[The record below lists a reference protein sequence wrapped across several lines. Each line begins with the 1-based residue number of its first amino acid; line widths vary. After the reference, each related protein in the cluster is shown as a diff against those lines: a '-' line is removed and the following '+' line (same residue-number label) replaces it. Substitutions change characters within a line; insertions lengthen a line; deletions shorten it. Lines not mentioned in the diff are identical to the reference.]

1 MGLWSAIRGDVF
13 GSLAGGLIGSVFGG
27 NSAKKQAALQ
37 RQNWA
42 YQQQNA
48 HQFEVGDLKAA
59 GLNPI
64 LSATNSQIAGMGSA
78 PSMSDNGAGAGVTNS
93 ITAALTRQA
102 NVEIEK
108 TKADIAL
115 IEAKANA
122 TNARTNAI
130 TAGIHG
136 DDISKAN
143 ERYDADTANIKSDTR
158 LKNVTADYTS
168 AKQSNEAKL
177 TQAEFERIQND
188 IRIANEKL
196 PYEID
201 NIVANTQ
208 NARATASYMLSMVKL
223 NAAKVKLTD
232 KQREQIEADLK
243 DPKKL
248 MDKQFWEQ
256 VFHSKDKKFQLLRA
270 SYERGL
276 SNDVYFNFYANS
288 QGSGLQDANDLAT
301 IGSRLKYLFK

>member
-1 MGLWSAIRGDVF
+1 LGLWSSIRGDVF

-78 PSMSDNGAGAGVTNS
+78 PSTSDNGVGAGVTNS

-201 NIVANTQ
+201 NIVANSE
-208 NARATASYMLSMVKL
+208 NARATASYMLSMVSL
-223 NAAKVKLTD
+223 NAKKEKLTD
-232 KQREQIEADLK
+232 QQIKQIESDLK

-248 MDKQFWEQ
+248 MDKDFWEK
-256 VFHSKDKKFQLLRA
+256 VFHSDEEQYRLLRA
-270 SYERGL
+270 SYQRGL
-276 SNDVYFNFYANS
+276 SNDIYFSFYANS
-288 QGSGLQDANDLAT
+288 GGSGLQDANDLAT
-301 IGSRLKYLFK
+301 AASRLKYLLK

>member
-13 GSLAGGLIGSVFGG
+13 GSLAGGLIGSAFGG

-48 HQFEVGDLKAA
+48 HQFEVSDLKAA

-78 PSMSDNGAGAGVTNS
+78 PSTSDNGVGAGVTNS
-93 ITAALTRQA
+93 ITSALTRQA

-158 LKNVTADYTS
+158 LKNVTSDYTS

-201 NIVANTQ
+201 NIVANSE
-208 NARATASYMLSMVKL
+208 NARATASYMLSMVSL
-223 NAAKVKLTD
+223 NAKKEKLTD
-232 KQREQIEADLK
+232 QQIKQIEADLN

-248 MDKQFWEQ
+248 MDKDFWEK
-256 VFHSKDKKFQLLRA
+256 VFHSKDEKFVLLRK

-301 IGSRLKYLFK
+301 IGSRLKYLLK

>member
-1 MGLWSAIRGDVF
+1 MGLWSSIRGDVF
-13 GSLAGGLIGSVFGG
+13 GSIAGGLIGSAFGG

-115 IEAKANA
+115 KEAQTNA
-122 TNARTNAI
+122 ANARTNAI
-130 TAGIHG
+130 SAGIYG
-136 DDISKAN
+136 NDTSKAS
-143 ERYDADTANIKSDTR
+143 ERYGAETANIKADTA
-158 LKNVTADYTS
+158 LKNSSKALQDAQKTYVDIQGRELVRLNDAQIASIFNHMENESALTS
-168 AKQSNEAKL
+168 AQISEIETKKAVNYAQVKALEAQAKDAIEHSNLEYWQKQEIITDITSTSRML
-177 TQAEFERIQND
+177 QN
-188 IRIANEKL
+188 
-196 PYEID
+196 
-201 NIVANTQ
+201 
-208 NARATASYMLSMVKL
+208 
-223 NAAKVKLTD
+223 LTD
-232 KQREQIEADLK
+232 KQRFEYLSG
-243 DPKKL
+243 KL
-248 MDKQFWEQ
+248 GNVQNQTGF
-256 VFHSKDKKFQLLRA
+256 
-270 SYERGL
+270 GL
-276 SNDVYFNFYANS
+276 SLMNPFTNFGMKA
-288 QGSGLQDANDLAT
+288 GSAYV
-301 IGSRLKYLFK
+301 GSRK

>member
-1 MGLWSAIRGDVF
+1 MGLWSSIRGDVF
-13 GSLAGGLIGSVFGG
+13 GSIAGGLIGSAFGG

-48 HQFEVGDLKAA
+48 HQFEVSDLKAA

-102 NVEIEK
+102 NMEIEK

-115 IEAKANA
+115 MEAKTNA
-122 TNARTNAI
+122 TNAKTNAI
-130 TAGIHG
+130 TAGIRG
-136 DDISKAN
+136 DDISKAD
-143 ERYDADTANIKSDTR
+143 ERYGAETANIKADTR
-158 LKNVTADYTS
+158 LKTVTSDYTS

-201 NIVANTQ
+201 NIIANSE
-208 NARATASYMLSMVKL
+208 NARATASYMLSMVSL
-223 NAAKVKLTD
+223 NAKKEKLTD
-232 KQREQIEADLK
+232 QQIEQIKSDLT

-248 MDKQFWEQ
+248 MDRDFWEK
-256 VFHSKDKKFQLLRA
+256 VFHSDEEQYRLLRA
-270 SYERGL
+270 SYKRGL
-276 SNDVYFNFYANS
+276 SNDIYFSFYANS
-288 QGSGLQDANDLAT
+288 GGSGLQDANDLAT
-301 IGSRLKYLFK
+301 AASRLKYLLK

>member
-13 GSLAGGLIGSVFGG
+13 SSVAGGIVSSVLGS

-78 PSMSDNGAGAGVTNS
+78 PSMSDNGVGAGVTNS

-115 IEAKANA
+115 KEAQTNA
-122 TNARTNAI
+122 ANARTNAI
-130 TAGIHG
+130 SAGIYG
-136 DDISKAN
+136 DDTSKAS
-143 ERYDADTANIKSDTR
+143 ERYGAETANIKADTA
-158 LKNVTADYTS
+158 LKNSSKSLTDSQKTFYDIQGRELVRMTDAQIASIFSRMQNESALTS
-168 AKQSNEAKL
+168 AQISEIETKKAVNYAQVKALEAQAKDAIEHSNLEYWQKL
-177 TQAEFERIQND
+177 DIIADINSYSRKLQN
-188 IRIANEKL
+188 
-196 PYEID
+196 
-201 NIVANTQ
+201 
-208 NARATASYMLSMVKL
+208 
-223 NAAKVKLTD
+223 LTD
-232 KQREQIEADLK
+232 KQRYEYLSQLPGNIQNQTGFGLT
-243 DPKKL
+243 L
-248 MDKQFWEQ
+248 MNPFTN
-256 VFHSKDKKFQLLRA
+256 FGMRA
-270 SYERGL
+270 
-276 SNDVYFNFYANS
+276 
-288 QGSGLQDANDLAT
+288 GSGYV
-301 IGSRLKYLFK
+301 GSRK

>member
-1 MGLWSAIRGDVF
+1 MGLWSSIRGDVF
-13 GSLAGGLIGSVFGG
+13 GSIAGGLIGSAFGG

-115 IEAKANA
+115 KEAQTNA

-130 TAGIHG
+130 SSGIYG
-136 DDISKAN
+136 SDTSKAI
-143 ERYDADTANIKSDTR
+143 ERYGAETANIKADTA
-158 LKNVTADYTS
+158 LKNSSKALQDAQKTYVDIQGRELVRLNDAQIASIFNHMENESALTS
-168 AKQSNEAKL
+168 AQISEIETKKAVNYAQVKALEAQAKDAIEHSNLEYWQKQEII
-177 TQAEFERIQND
+177 TD
-188 IRIANEKL
+188 ITSTSR
-196 PYEID
+196 
-201 NIVANTQ
+201 
-208 NARATASYMLSMVKL
+208 MLQS
-223 NAAKVKLTD
+223 LTD
-232 KQREQIEADLK
+232 KQRFEYLSG
-243 DPKKL
+243 KL
-248 MDKQFWEQ
+248 GNVQNQTGF
-256 VFHSKDKKFQLLRA
+256 
-270 SYERGL
+270 GL
-276 SNDVYFNFYANS
+276 SLMNPFTNFGMKA
-288 QGSGLQDANDLAT
+288 GSAYV
-301 IGSRLKYLFK
+301 GSRK

>member
-13 GSLAGGLIGSVFGG
+13 GSLAGGLIGSAFGG

-48 HQFEVGDLKAA
+48 HQFEVSDLKAA

-78 PSMSDNGAGAGVTNS
+78 PSTSDNGVGAGVTNS

-115 IEAKANA
+115 KEAQTNA
-122 TNARTNAI
+122 ANARTNAI
-130 TAGIHG
+130 SAGIYG
-136 DDISKAN
+136 NDTSKAI
-143 ERYDADTANIKSDTR
+143 ERYGAETANIKSDTR

-208 NARATASYMLSMVKL
+208 NARATASYMLSMVNL

-256 VFHSKDKKFQLLRA
+256 VFHSKDEKFKLLRA

-276 SNDVYFNFYANS
+276 SNDIYFNFYANS

>member
-1 MGLWSAIRGDVF
+1 MGLWSSIRGDVF
-13 GSLAGGLIGSVFGG
+13 GSIAGGLIGSAFGG

-115 IEAKANA
+115 KEAQTNA
-122 TNARTNAI
+122 ANARTNAI
-130 TAGIHG
+130 SAGIYG
-136 DDISKAN
+136 NDTSKAS
-143 ERYDADTANIKSDTR
+143 ERFGAETANIKSDTR

-177 TQAEFERIQND
+177 TQAEFERIQNE

-201 NIVANTQ
+201 NIIANSQ

-232 KQREQIEADLK
+232 KQREQIESDLN

-248 MDKQFWEQ
+248 MDKQFWQ
-256 VFHSKDKKFQLLRA
+256 NVFYSNDEKFVLLRK

>member
-1 MGLWSAIRGDVF
+1 MGLWSSIRGDVF

-78 PSMSDNGAGAGVTNS
+78 PSTSDNGVGAGVTNS

-115 IEAKANA
+115 KEAQTNA
-122 TNARTNAI
+122 ANARTNAI
-130 TAGIHG
+130 SAGIYG
-136 DDISKAN
+136 NDISKAV
-143 ERYDADTANIKSDTR
+143 ERYNADTANVKADTAE
-158 LKNVTADYTS
+158 KTS
-168 AKQSNEAKL
+168 AKNVNEANVGYIRQQTVSLKDI
-177 TQAEFERIQND
+177 TQAQVAQIKQD
-188 IRIANEKL
+188 ISNSIAQTKALVEK
-196 PYEID
+196 YGAES
-201 NIVANTQ
+201 Q
-208 NARATASYMLSMVKL
+208 QARASAALSYKQIETE
-223 NAAKVKLTD
+223 AAKAALYLSQKTHED
-232 KQREQIEADLK
+232 WDSNRIIRELSDPDSNLHRDYRNTPFGTILGYIGEGIKDLI
-243 DPKKL
+243 P
-248 MDKQFWEQ
+248 FR
-256 VFHSKDKKFQLLRA
+256 F
-270 SYERGL
+270 GL
-276 SNDVYFNFYANS
+276 GV
-288 QGSGLQDANDLAT
+288 
-301 IGSRLKYLFK
+301 RK

>member
-1 MGLWSAIRGDVF
+1 MGLWSSIRGDVF
-13 GSLAGGLIGSVFGG
+13 GSIAGGLIGSAFGG

-48 HQFEVGDLKAA
+48 HQFEVSDLKAA

-115 IEAKANA
+115 KEAQTNA
-122 TNARTNAI
+122 ANARTNAI
-130 TAGIHG
+130 SAGIYG
-136 DDISKAN
+136 NDTSKAS

-201 NIVANTQ
+201 NIVANSE
-208 NARATASYMLSMVKL
+208 NARATASYMLSMVSL
-223 NAAKVKLTD
+223 NAKKEKLTD
-232 KQREQIEADLK
+232 QQIKQIEADLK

-248 MDKQFWEQ
+248 MDKDFWEK
-256 VFHSKDKKFQLLRA
+256 VFHSNEEQYRLLRA
-270 SYERGL
+270 SYQRGL
-276 SNDVYFNFYANS
+276 SNDIYFSFYANS
-288 QGSGLQDANDLAT
+288 GGSGLQDANDLAT
-301 IGSRLKYLFK
+301 AASRLKYLLK

>member
-13 GSLAGGLIGSVFGG
+13 GSVAGGIVSSVLGS

-78 PSMSDNGAGAGVTNS
+78 PSMSDNGVGAGVTNS

-115 IEAKANA
+115 KEAQTNA
-122 TNARTNAI
+122 ANARTNAI
-130 TAGIHG
+130 SAGIYG
-136 DDISKAN
+136 DDTSKAS
-143 ERYDADTANIKSDTR
+143 ERYGAETANIKADTAM
-158 LKNVTADYTS
+158 KNSSKALQDSQKTFYDIQGRELVRMTDAQIASIFSRMQNESALTS
-168 AKQSNEAKL
+168 AQISEIETKKAVNFAQVKALEAQAKDAIEHSNLEYWQKL
-177 TQAEFERIQND
+177 DIIQD
-188 IRIANEKL
+188 INSYSRKL
-196 PYEID
+196 
-201 NIVANTQ
+201 Q
-208 NARATASYMLSMVKL
+208 N
-223 NAAKVKLTD
+223 LTD
-232 KQREQIEADLK
+232 KQRYQYLIEMPGNIQNQAG
-243 DPKKL
+243 
-248 MDKQFWEQ
+248 F
-256 VFHSKDKKFQLLRA
+256 
-270 SYERGL
+270 GL
-276 SNDVYFNFYANS
+276 SLMNPFTNFGFRA
-288 QGSGLQDANDLAT
+288 GSGYV
-301 IGSRLKYLFK
+301 GSRK

>member
-1 MGLWSAIRGDVF
+1 LGLWSSIRGDVF
-13 GSLAGGLIGSVFGG
+13 GSIAGGLIGSAFGG

-115 IEAKANA
+115 KEAQTNA
-122 TNARTNAI
+122 ANARTNAI
-130 TAGIHG
+130 SAGIYG
-136 DDISKAN
+136 NDISKAS
-143 ERYDADTANIKSDTR
+143 ERYGAETANIKADTA
-158 LKNVTADYTS
+158 LKNSSKALQDAQKTYVDIQGRELVRLNDAQIASIFNHMENESALTS
-168 AKQSNEAKL
+168 AQISEIETKKVVNYAQVKALEAQAKDAIEHSNLEYWQKQEIIA
-177 TQAEFERIQND
+177 D
-188 IRIANEKL
+188 ISSTSR
-196 PYEID
+196 
-201 NIVANTQ
+201 
-208 NARATASYMLSMVKL
+208 MLQS
-223 NAAKVKLTD
+223 LTD
-232 KQREQIEADLK
+232 KQRFEYLSG
-243 DPKKL
+243 KL
-248 MDKQFWEQ
+248 GNVQNQTGF
-256 VFHSKDKKFQLLRA
+256 
-270 SYERGL
+270 GL
-276 SNDVYFNFYANS
+276 SLMNPFTNFGMKA
-288 QGSGLQDANDLAT
+288 GSAYV
-301 IGSRLKYLFK
+301 GSRK

>member
-1 MGLWSAIRGDVF
+1 MGLWSSIRGDVF
-13 GSLAGGLIGSVFGG
+13 GSIAGGLIGSAFGG

-115 IEAKANA
+115 KEAQTNA
-122 TNARTNAI
+122 ANARTNAI
-130 TAGIHG
+130 SAGIYG
-136 DDISKAN
+136 NDTSKAS
-143 ERYDADTANIKSDTR
+143 ERFGAETANIKSDTR

-177 TQAEFERIQND
+177 TQAEFERIQNE

-201 NIVANTQ
+201 NIIANSQ

-232 KQREQIEADLK
+232 KQREQIESDLK

-248 MDKQFWEQ
+248 MDKQFWEN
-256 VFHSKDKKFQLLRA
+256 VFHSNDEKFVLLRK

>member
-1 MGLWSAIRGDVF
+1 MGLWSSIRGDVF
-13 GSLAGGLIGSVFGG
+13 GSLAGGLIGSAFGG

-78 PSMSDNGAGAGVTNS
+78 PSTSDNGFGAGVTNS

-122 TNARTNAI
+122 TNAKTNAI

-136 DDISKAN
+136 DDISKAT

-177 TQAEFERIQND
+177 TQAEFERIQNE

-201 NIVANTQ
+201 NIIANSQ

-232 KQREQIEADLK
+232 KQREQIESDLN

-248 MDKQFWEQ
+248 MDKQFWEN
-256 VFHSKDKKFQLLRA
+256 VFHSNDEKFVLLRK

-301 IGSRLKYLFK
+301 IGSRLKYLLK

>member
-1 MGLWSAIRGDVF
+1 MGLWSKIRGDVF

-78 PSMSDNGAGAGVTNS
+78 PSTSDNGFGAGVTNS

-115 IEAKANA
+115 KEAQTNA
-122 TNARTNAI
+122 ANARTNAI
-130 TAGIHG
+130 SAGIYG
-136 DDISKAN
+136 NDTSKAS
-143 ERYDADTANIKSDTR
+143 ERFGAETANIKADTA
-158 LKNVTADYTS
+158 LKTSSKNVADAQYTLTTNQ
-168 AKQSNEAKL
+168 AKQVLA
-177 TQAEFERIQND
+177 D
-188 IRIANEKL
+188 
-196 PYEID
+196 ID
-201 NIVANTQ
+201 NSK
-208 NARATASYMLSMVKL
+208 R
-223 NAAKVKLTD
+223 LTD
-232 KQREQIEADLK
+232 AQIARIHTQQAVDMATVNLLAQQAQEAIARTDLTKEQKKAIKADLDSYVTKLANLTAKQRYEVLLAGTKGENATGVLNKGGFIIDLLN
-243 DPKKL
+243 P
-248 MDKQFWEQ
+248 F
-256 VFHSKDKKFQLLRA
+256 
-270 SYERGL
+270 
-276 SNDVYFNFYANS
+276 
-288 QGSGLQDANDLAT
+288 GSFGT
-301 IGSRLKYLFK
+301 SIGGFRVGSHK

>member
-1 MGLWSAIRGDVF
+1 MGLWSSIRGDVF
-13 GSLAGGLIGSVFGG
+13 GSIAGGLIGSAFGG

-115 IEAKANA
+115 KEAQTNA
-122 TNARTNAI
+122 ANARTNAI
-130 TAGIHG
+130 SAGIYG
-136 DDISKAN
+136 NDISKAS
-143 ERYDADTANIKSDTR
+143 ERYGAETANIKADTA
-158 LKNVTADYTS
+158 LKNSSKALQDAQKTYVDIQGRELVRLNDAQIASIFNHMENESALTS
-168 AKQSNEAKL
+168 AQISEIETKKVVNYAQVKALEAQAKDAIEHSNLEYWQKQEIIA
-177 TQAEFERIQND
+177 D
-188 IRIANEKL
+188 ISSTSR
-196 PYEID
+196 
-201 NIVANTQ
+201 
-208 NARATASYMLSMVKL
+208 MLQS
-223 NAAKVKLTD
+223 LTD
-232 KQREQIEADLK
+232 KQRFEYLSG
-243 DPKKL
+243 KL
-248 MDKQFWEQ
+248 GNVQNQTGF
-256 VFHSKDKKFQLLRA
+256 
-270 SYERGL
+270 GL
-276 SNDVYFNFYANS
+276 SLMNPFTNFGMKA
-288 QGSGLQDANDLAT
+288 GSAYV
-301 IGSRLKYLFK
+301 GSRK

>member
-1 MGLWSAIRGDVF
+1 MGLWSSIRGDVF
-13 GSLAGGLIGSVFGG
+13 GSIAGGLIGSAFGG

-115 IEAKANA
+115 KEAQTNA
-122 TNARTNAI
+122 ANARTNAI
-130 TAGIHG
+130 SAGIYG
-136 DDISKAN
+136 NDISKAS
-143 ERYDADTANIKSDTR
+143 ERYGAETANIKADTA
-158 LKNVTADYTS
+158 LKNSSKALQDAQKTYVDIQGRELVRLNDAQIASIFNHMENESALTS
-168 AKQSNEAKL
+168 AQISEIETKKAVNYAQVKALEAQAKDAIEHSNLEYWQKQEIIA
-177 TQAEFERIQND
+177 D
-188 IRIANEKL
+188 ISSTSR
-196 PYEID
+196 
-201 NIVANTQ
+201 
-208 NARATASYMLSMVKL
+208 MLQS
-223 NAAKVKLTD
+223 LTD
-232 KQREQIEADLK
+232 KQRFEYLSG
-243 DPKKL
+243 KL
-248 MDKQFWEQ
+248 GNVQNQTGF
-256 VFHSKDKKFQLLRA
+256 
-270 SYERGL
+270 GL
-276 SNDVYFNFYANS
+276 SLMNPFTNFGMKA
-288 QGSGLQDANDLAT
+288 GSAYV
-301 IGSRLKYLFK
+301 GSRK